1 MTLTT
6 DANNG
11 RADAEL
17 GADPRRKLEL
27 FIRTVVGS
35 KAMAESGGMM
45 AAVLTSAM
53 PMVTTML
60 GRASPE
66 TVGEYCTLL
75 SSAFAAVADTKVSE
89 EKFAE
94 QLAAWRPNE

>member
-1 MTLTT
+1 MIDTSN
-6 DANNG
+6 ANG
-11 RADAEL
+11 HALAVEL
-17 GADPRRKLEL
+17 VADPRRKLEL

-35 KAMAESGGMM
+35 KSLAVSDGMM
-45 AAVLTSAM
+45 GAVLMSLM

-75 SSAFAAVADTKVSE
+75 SSAFALVADTKVSE
-89 EKFAE
+89 DAFL
-94 QLAAWRPNE
+94 QHLAAWRPNE

>member
-1 MTLTT
+1 MIDTSI
-6 DANNG
+6 ANG
-11 RADAEL
+11 HAPAVEL
-17 GADPRRKLEL
+17 AADPRRKLEL

-35 KAMAESGGMM
+35 KALADSSGMM
-45 AAVLTSAM
+45 GALLMSAM

-75 SSAFAAVADTKVSE
+75 SSAFAAVADTTVSE